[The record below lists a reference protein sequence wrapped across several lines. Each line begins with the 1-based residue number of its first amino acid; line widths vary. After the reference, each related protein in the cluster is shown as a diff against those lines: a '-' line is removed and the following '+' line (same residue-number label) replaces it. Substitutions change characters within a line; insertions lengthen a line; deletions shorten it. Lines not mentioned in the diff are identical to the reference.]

1 MSSLAKNI
9 VVEKARGRL
18 PEIENTLNDRLL
30 TYVEDDVEHP
40 ILTPNTLV
48 IDQNLVRPDK
58 NLETENKDL
67 CKRFKYTRKC
77 KEAVWLRWRKE
88 YIKFLRI
95 LHNMKT
101 KDSMSIAKVGEVII
115 ITATIEAKGSG
126 Y

>member
-1 MSSLAKNI
+1 M
-9 VVEKARGRL
+9 EKARGRL

-48 IDQNLVRPDK
+48 IDQNLMRPDK

-101 KDSMSIAKVGEVII
+101 TDSMSIAKVGEVII